1 MAARPVSVRVEP
13 LGDAVEKA
21 YEIARACQEHDQPD
35 VPFASLEG
43 YRAVLANG
51 WPGYTYERRLG
62 LLDDAPAGLMNL
74 AMPQDDN
81 LDSVMV
87 EIGVLPSARRHGVG
101 RALWDQA
108 VEHAR
113 ALGRHHLMGPTVQ
126 KHPDGAA
133 FATAM
138 GAVAGL
144 EETRSRLDLSTL
156 DQPRL
161 DEMLAG
167 ARARA
172 GDHRLVQWTGVPPG
186 DVIDDVAGLH
196 SRFNDEAPTGNL
208 ALEAEKFDAERV
220 REDEESRIRRGRTS
234 YNTGV
239 VRGGRLVAITA
250 IAVENE
256 KPAQTW
262 QNITL
267 VHPEHRGHRLGLLV
281 KLENLRYVRE
291 NEPKV
296 EVIDTFNASSNEHML
311 RINQQVGFRPVD
323 SVVEWQVTLA

>member
-21 YEIARACQEHDQPD
+21 YEIARAGQEHDQPD
-35 VPFASLEG
+35 VPFSSFEG

-51 WPGYTYERRLG
+51 WPGYAYERYLG
-62 LLDDAPAGLMNL
+62 LLDGVPVGLLYL
-74 AMPQDDN
+74 AMSQQDN
-81 LDSVMV
+81 LQSVNV
-87 EIGVLPSARRHGVG
+87 ELKVLPPARRQGVG
-101 RALWDQA
+101 RALWDLA
-108 VEHAR
+108 VERAR
-113 ALGRHHLMGPTVQ
+113 GLGRRHLIATTVQ

-138 GAVAGL
+138 GAAAGL
-144 EETRSRLDLSTL
+144 EEIRNRLDLSAL

-161 DEMLAG
+161 DGLLAE
-167 ARARA
+167 ARAHA
-172 GDHRLVQWTGVPPG
+172 GDYRLVQWTGVPPD
-186 DVIDDVAGLH
+186 DVIDGVAYLNG
-196 SRFNDEAPTGNL
+196 RFNDDAPTGDL
-208 ALEAEKFDAERV
+208 ALEAEKFDADRV

-239 VRGGRLVAITA
+239 VRDGRLVAITG
-250 IAVENE
+250 IVVENE

-267 VHPEHRGHRLGLLV
+267 VDPEHRGHRLGLLV

-296 EVIDTFNASSNEHML
+296 EVIDTFNATANEHML
-311 RINQQVGFRPVD
+311 RINREVGFRQVD